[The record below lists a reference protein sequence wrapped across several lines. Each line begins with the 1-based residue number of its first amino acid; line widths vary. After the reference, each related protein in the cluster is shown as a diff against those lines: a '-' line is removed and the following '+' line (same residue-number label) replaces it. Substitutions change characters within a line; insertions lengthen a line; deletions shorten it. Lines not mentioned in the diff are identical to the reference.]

1 MEAYQAE
8 LRKACDRLSVEKDV
22 RELAEK
28 ILDRCANLTGET
40 LHSAQVGFG
49 ISDELIAPYL
59 GPGRLW
65 DSYIERTLQEEEQK
79 RLRFACLL
87 YVSKKV
93 RSRDTSEDQKTW
105 GLSEILKEFDLRY
118 VEPALV
124 LAANNVSIWLG
135 AQQC

>member
-1 MEAYQAE
+1 M
-8 LRKACDRLSVEKDV
+8 D
-22 RELAEK
+22 
-28 ILDRCANLTGET
+28 
-40 LHSAQVGFG
+40 
-49 ISDELIAPYL
+49 
-59 GPGRLW
+59 PGRLW

-124 LAANNVSIWLG
+124 LAADNVSIWLG